1 MSLTAN
7 NPRACSQRGFSLIE
21 SLIAMVVL
29 SFGLL
34 GLAALQI
41 NALKYNQVAHLRSQA
56 TTFAY
61 QILDVMRASP
71 TSAKNGS
78 FDIGLGQSLTGTSVA
93 AVQIADWQ
101 ASLGTQLPSGRGGI
115 CRSANPNPAV
125 NCTGGGDFVIITV
138 EWWEADDTGLR
149 NANQFQLVS
158 QVVPSS

>member
-1 MSLTAN
+1 MSLTVKPCPS
-7 NPRACSQRGFSLIE
+7 NPQRGFSLIE
-21 SLIAMVVL
+21 SLVAMVVL

-34 GLAALQI
+34 GLAALQV
-41 NALKYNQVAHLRSQA
+41 NSLKYNQGAHLRSQA

-61 QILDVMRASP
+61 QILDAMRASP

-93 AVQIADWQ
+93 AVQVADWQ
-101 ASLGTQLPSGRGGI
+101 ADLGARLPGGRGGI
-115 CRSANPNPAV
+115 CRSANPNPSV
-125 NCTGGGDFVIITV
+125 NCTGNGDFVIITV
-138 EWWEADDTGLR
+138 EWSEADNTGSR